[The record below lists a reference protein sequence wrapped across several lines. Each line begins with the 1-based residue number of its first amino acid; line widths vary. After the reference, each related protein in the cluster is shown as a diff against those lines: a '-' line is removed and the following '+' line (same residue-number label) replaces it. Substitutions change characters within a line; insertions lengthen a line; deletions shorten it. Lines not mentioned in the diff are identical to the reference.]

1 MTANSSLSE
10 GELRKIITQQ
20 VLHGLTSPVPPL
32 TRRDVRVPGVPRKV
46 ISVIGMRRTGKS
58 TFLWQVLGD
67 RLAAGVGREGL
78 LYFSFDD
85 ERLGGMTL
93 ADLSIVLEEYYRL
106 HPEWR
111 DRRRATLFL
120 DEIQLVEGWERFV
133 RRILDS
139 EKVDVF
145 VSGSSARLL
154 SREVATSLRG
164 RAMEAL
170 VHPFSFREFLRHVGR
185 EPDHP
190 LDRLV
195 KAARSALAHDLETYL
210 REGGFPE
217 AIGAD
222 VRDRSD
228 LLGGF
233 VDVTL
238 LRDILE
244 RHSVGQPQVVRWMT
258 RQLLG
263 NAAGLFSINKFFND
277 LKSAGVRIA
286 KDTLHDYLGYLEDAF
301 LVRTLS
307 IATDSERRR
316 MVNPRKV
323 YPIDPGLIPLFDR
336 SGRANLGHALETC
349 VALELE
355 RRGAQ
360 LSYLRTK
367 DGYEVDFLAWYPGQ
381 GSELIQVCTA
391 VDSSATLEREVRA
404 LQAAAIEHPRASLHL
419 VVLHQPMRAAVPSK
433 IHVHSAVE
441 WLLGSA
447 SDRKGQVRK

>member
-1 MTANSSLSE
+1 MSTDSSSTR
-10 GELRKIITQQ
+10 GELRNIITLQ
-20 VLHGLTSPVPPL
+20 VLHGLNAPVPPL
-32 TRRDVRVPGVPRKV
+32 TRRDVHVPAVPRKV

-67 RLAAGVGREGL
+67 RLAAGVAREGL

-93 ADLSIVLEEYYRL
+93 ADLSLVLEEYYRL

-111 DRRRATLFL
+111 DERRVTLFL
-120 DEIQLVEGWERFV
+120 DEIQVVQGWERFV

-170 VHPFSFREFLRHVGR
+170 VHPFSFREFLRHAGR
-185 EPDHP
+185 EPDRP
-190 LDRLV
+190 FDRLS
-195 KAARSALAHDLETYL
+195 KALRSRLAHDLETYL
-210 REGGFPE
+210 RDGGFPE
-217 AIGAD
+217 AIGAA
-222 VRDRSD
+222 VRDRAG
-228 LLGGF
+228 LLRGF

-238 LRDILE
+238 LRDIIE
-244 RHSVGQPQVVRWMT
+244 RHSIGQPQVVRWMT

-263 NAAGLFSINKFFND
+263 NPAGLFSINKFFND
-277 LKSAGVRIA
+277 LKSANVRIA
-286 KDTLHDYLGYLEDAF
+286 KDSLHSYLGHLEDAF
-301 LVRTLS
+301 LVRTVS

-323 YPIDPGLIPLFDR
+323 YPIDPGLIPVFDR
-336 SGRANLGHALETC
+336 SGRANLGHALETG

-355 RRGAQ
+355 RRGAE
-360 LSYLRTK
+360 LAYVRTRS
-367 DGYEVDFLAWYPGQ
+367 GHEVDFLAWYPGRA
-381 GSELIQVCTA
+381 SELIQVCTA
-391 VDSSATLEREVRA
+391 VDSAVTLEREVRA
-404 LQAAAIEHPRASLHL
+404 LQAAASEHPRASLHL
-419 VVLHQPMRAAVPSK
+419 IVLHEPIRAELPPA
-433 IHVHSAVE
+433 IHVHSAVD
-441 WLLGSA
+441 WLLSTA
-447 SDRKGQVRK
+447 PPEERA

>member
-1 MTANSSLSE
+1 
-10 GELRKIITQQ
+10 
-20 VLHGLTSPVPPL
+20 
-32 TRRDVRVPGVPRKV
+32 
-46 ISVIGMRRTGKS
+46 MRRTGKS

-93 ADLSIVLEEYYRL
+93 TDLSIVLEEYYRL

-111 DRRRATLFL
+111 DQRRATLFL

-170 VHPFSFREFLRHVGR
+170 VHPFSFREFLRHIGR
-185 EPDHP
+185 EPDRP

-195 KAARSALAHDLETYL
+195 MAARSALAHDLETYL

-222 VRDRSD
+222 VRDRGD

-244 RHSVGQPQVVRWMT
+244 RHAVGQPQVVRWMT

-263 NAAGLFSINKFFND
+263 NAAGLFSINKFYND
-277 LKSAGVRIA
+277 LKSANVRIA

-323 YPIDPGLIPLFDR
+323 YPIDPGLIPVFDR

-360 LSYLRTK
+360 LSYVRTK
-367 DGYEVDFLAWYPGQ
+367 DGYEVDFLVWYPGQ

-391 VDSSATLEREVRA
+391 VDSGATLEREVRA
-404 LQAAAIEHPRASLHL
+404 LQAAAIEHPSASLHL
-419 VVLHQPMRAAVPSK
+419 VVLHEPISAAVPPK
-433 IHVHSAVE
+433 IQVHSAAE

-447 SDRKGQVRK
+447 GERAGT